1 MRSFFLLPLLL
12 GFSAPATA
20 QAPYNN
26 TCGPLP
32 NGWDKPYRQG
42 GGSPMTYFL
51 MGKDVNSKKNN
62 EWGVW
67 NCDFNTKN
75 SEWNVKD
82 VDCDTANDK
91 YMKKTGDS
99 TVKWDGYG
107 CTYYPPYEG

>member
-1 MRSFFLLPLLL
+1 
-12 GFSAPATA
+12 
-20 QAPYNN
+20 
-26 TCGPLP
+26 
-32 NGWDKPYRQG
+32 
-42 GGSPMTYFL
+42 MTYFL
-51 MGKDVNSKKNN
+51 MGKDVYSKKNN

-99 TVKWDGYG
+99 TQKWDEWG
-107 CTYYPPYEG
+107 CTQYEQKKVLFEI

>member
-1 MRSFFLLPLLL
+1 
-12 GFSAPATA
+12 
-20 QAPYNN
+20 
-26 TCGPLP
+26 
-32 NGWDKPYRQG
+32 
-42 GGSPMTYFL
+42 MTYFL

-99 TVKWDGYG
+99 AVLWDGYG
-107 CTYYPPYEG
+107 CTQYADQGIFEDTSAPSSAPFSLEIADNKKESLGNSLV